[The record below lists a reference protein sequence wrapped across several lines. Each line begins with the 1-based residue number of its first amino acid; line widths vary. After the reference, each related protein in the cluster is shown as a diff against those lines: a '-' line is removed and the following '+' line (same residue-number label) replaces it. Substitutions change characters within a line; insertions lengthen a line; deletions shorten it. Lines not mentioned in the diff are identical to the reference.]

1 MHHEQTTAP
10 PAALPPEETV
20 EETPP
25 PAPQTPPN
33 LAPAQQIGVLLQL
46 IPMIL
51 HDKRTARKI
60 GRFLRSLQ
68 RRELLA
74 EAKRARRR

>member
-10 PAALPPEETV
+10 PEASPP

-25 PAPQTPPN
+25 PAPQTPPD

-46 IPMIL
+46 LPMIL
-51 HDKRTARKI
+51 HDGRTARKV
-60 GRFLRSLQ
+60 GRFLRTLQ